1 MKKVLFGVTAI
12 LMIGLLAACSNGEET
27 NKDKEQW
34 VTPVETEAAVKGD
47 FILEK
52 SAYGRTSPASTT
64 PIMLPTPGEV
74 DSLEIENGDQVKEDD
89 LIATINTP
97 AGKQNIR
104 ASKDGQ
110 IVNLKAAE
118 GDTLSNEEPF
128 AVIANMDN
136 MKLTFTVTADTQ
148 ALFSKDDTLTVV
160 INDDEYEAKVS
171 TIGMMPDD
179 TGLYPIEAT
188 VKNKDAKILPGMVAT
203 LTVPEEKLK
212 DVIIVPAEAVSH
224 ENEEA
229 FVYVIK
235 KDKANKV
242 KVTVKEVK
250 SDETAIKGDVKADDQ
265 VVVNGQL
272 TLTDGSQVSVQKG
285 E

>member
-1 MKKVLFGVTAI
+1 MKKVLLGVTAI
-12 LMIGLLAACSNGEET
+12 LIIGLLAACNSDKET

-52 SAYGRTSPASTT
+52 SVYGRTSPASTT
-64 PIMLPTPGEV
+64 AIMLPSPGEV
-74 DSLEIENGDQVKEDD
+74 DTLEVGNGDQVEEDD
-89 LIATINTP
+89 LIVILKTP

-104 ASKDGQ
+104 AAKDGQ
-110 IVNLKAAE
+110 IVNLKATE

-128 AVIANMDN
+128 AVIANMEN
-136 MKLTFTVTADTQ
+136 MKLTFTVTADMQ
-148 ALFSKDDTLTVV
+148 SLFSKEGTLNVR
-160 INDDEYEAKVS
+160 INDDQYEAKVN

-188 VKNKDAKILPGMVAT
+188 VKNKDAKILPGMVAKM
-203 LTVPEEKLK
+203 TVPEKKLK
-212 DVIIVPAEAVSH
+212 DVIIIPTEAVTH
-224 ENEEA
+224 ENNEA

-235 KDKANKV
+235 KNKADKV

-272 TLTDGSQVSVQKG
+272 TLTDGSQVSVEKG